1 MLLCIL
7 TSAFASTEFVM
18 NPKATNSRCISMGA
32 LWFAE
37 PVKAKAKR
45 TKKVAVEQ
53 SAKSVDAM
61 AAQPEAAVQTAAQTE
76 ATLERDIAA

>member
-1 MLLCIL
+1 MIK
-7 TSAFASTEFVM
+7 SKSGKSFGAY
-18 NPKATNSRCISMGA
+18 PISMGG
-32 LWFAE
+32 LRFAE

-53 SAKSVDAM
+53 CEPSAEPVV
-61 AAQPEAAVQTAAQTE
+61 AQPEAGDQTAAQTE